1 MTEQTISVQTSKF
14 CTLQVSVSVTI
25 HVFGVPVNNQNSV
38 VCYSLSV
45 VRGLSIGPA
54 DDTQAPWDI
63 LDDSVSNRIIL
74 SIGIFGVV
82 LLIII
87 ETTGEYCLPTQFPSY
102 PHFIFFYYCTG
113 SLCCEDIVQFR
124 SFSKYRASS
133 CDIRVLIELSKS

>member
-1 MTEQTISVQTSKF
+1 MPEQTISVQTSKF

-38 VCYSLSV
+38 VCYNLSV

-102 PHFIFFYYCTG
+102 PHFIFFIIAQDPFVVKT
-113 SLCCEDIVQFR
+113 L
-124 SFSKYRASS
+124 FSSGVFQSTERAL
-133 CDIRVLIELSKS
+133 VT